1 MPKKEH
7 QRQRNKIQDDNNGT
21 STSAAAPTPTSSPS
35 NRLWGLSGI
44 RKSQSDGTGNLF
56 QLHQQGQHHQQQQH
70 QMQQQQQQS
79 QSFTHR
85 GSPPHEMVI
94 HEDYPASSIPNPP
107 QSIPFESSSSNSKSD
122 SPVGYNQGQGRSTP
136 AMATTRLAS
145 SPGTPPKKIWER
157 QYRNFLQRGGNVNKQ
172 VQQQP
177 PPPPSTLPIPPIS
190 TGDPDAAGA
199 AGGGSEGSVRG
210 GNFFSNV
217 FSRGHHHPHNAYA
230 NNANANANHT
240 HDGASSGDATPP
252 THRRRVKSFSHTD
265 ELDETKRRGSKKSS
279 LKRVTSEESASTLP
293 AAHRAAQ
300 LLKAAN
306 SHTNSPAAAAANRQR
321 ASTCNDVVASEA
333 AFMPQHKQEAT
344 LAAAVAVA
352 AAEVEEQEDYIS
364 TPMSSPAGPLSR
376 GKNKS
381 QDPLDTRNDSMDL
394 SRSSSAMKKAFT
406 EFHNSATTGQDSGQA
421 YLGDDPSH
429 KGHNLYWAPNQR
441 LAATVFGPPP
451 PTSSLQQQQNQQL
464 PGPGPHY
471 AHTRSASVSATS
483 SRLGLGG
490 SVSHNN
496 LNNLKGHFSISPSL
510 ETVQE
515 SVAIKSARIL
525 KPILGVDTWSNGRR
539 YLIAPAALAACP
551 LTVLTTLSGSAD
563 DVLTAQQGAERKSA
577 FGTIVLG
584 EAVLSYVGVSHKSQT
599 VQRWSSACLVL
610 RQNYLLEYDNLSAVR
625 GLPRG
630 FCHLQY
636 AVCHNHQDFSDA
648 LELHFYASPCAR
660 ADKRV
665 LMIRVQQREQREY
678 WKKCLNRAAGLE
690 VKDLFVYDAHIP
702 LGIGQYASVHPA
714 RRKEPSEQQQQNG
727 TSKQPYNC
735 ALKIFDKKQFWRLV
749 VKGQERADTLVRE
762 TSVQATLTAKCGR
775 VASFLKLRGFFE
787 TCDQIILELELLE
800 GTDLFKYI
808 SSKGVLSEQEA
819 GRILIDILK
828 SLEAMKRIG
837 LAHRD
842 IKPANVLMCHT
853 GRQGPAAKVGDFGMS
868 TFVDVD
874 GQVRG
879 RCGTPGYVAPEIFT
893 AGIHGGYGNKVD
905 VFSAGVTLYVMLCGY
920 EPFYGETDAELVAAN
935 KAARVEFTEAD
946 WAGISTEARDM
957 VTKMMH
963 PDPAQRL
970 DAKAALAHPWLRRLD
985 KDSDALDRSLSLPS
999 HEAPTDDAC
1008 VIS

>member
-1 MPKKEH
+1 
-7 QRQRNKIQDDNNGT
+7 
-21 STSAAAPTPTSSPS
+21 
-35 NRLWGLSGI
+35 
-44 RKSQSDGTGNLF
+44 
-56 QLHQQGQHHQQQQH
+56 
-70 QMQQQQQQS
+70 
-79 QSFTHR
+79 
-85 GSPPHEMVI
+85 MVI
-94 HEDYPASSIPNPP
+94 HANYPASSIPNPP
-107 QSIPFESSSSNSKSD
+107 SSIPAVYSQSQGTATTLATSSA
-122 SPVGYNQGQGRSTP
+122 TP
-136 AMATTRLAS
+136 TTTTRLAS

-157 QYRNFLQRGGNVNKQ
+157 QYRSFLQRGGSGGSGNSNKQ
-172 VQQQP
+172 VRQP
-177 PPPPSTLPIPPIS
+177 PPPPPPDLSRPPIS
-190 TGDPDAAGA
+190 PGNHHQTAVELDRTGGAGAGAGA

-217 FSRGHHHPHNAYA
+217 FSRGHHHATNNANHA
-230 NNANANANHT
+230 NNANHMHNGTSGSGGVNSTFTNANAAQSN
-240 HDGASSGDATPP
+240 PP

-265 ELDETKRRGSKKSS
+265 ELDETKRRGSSKKSS
-279 LKRVTSEESASTLP
+279 IKRVTSEEINAGSASTMP
-293 AAHRAAQ
+293 AVAAQ
-300 LLKAAN
+300 RVAVAQL
-306 SHTNSPAAAAANRQR
+306 TIAAAATSALNRQR
-321 ASTCNDVVASEA
+321 ASTTES
-333 AFMPQHKQEAT
+333 FLPQHQHPAT
-344 LAAAVAVA
+344 LACAAAE
-352 AAEVEEQEDYIS
+352 AEVEEQEDYIS
-364 TPMSSPAGPLSR
+364 TPTSSPGASR
-376 GKNKS
+376 SHAHSKIQG
-381 QDPLDTRNDSMDL
+381 PLDTRNGSTDVDL

-441 LAATVFGPPP
+441 LAATVFGPQP
-451 PTSSLQQQQNQQL
+451 PTSSSSSSSLQQ
-464 PGPGPHY
+464 
-471 AHTRSASVSATS
+471 HTGHSHVHSRSVSAGVSVS
-483 SRLGLGG
+483 SRVGMGN

-496 LNNLKGHFSISPSL
+496 LHFSISPSL

-515 SVAIKSARIL
+515 SVAMKSARIL

-551 LTVLTTLSGSAD
+551 LTVLTTLSGSED
-563 DVLTAQQGAERKSA
+563 DALSAQQGAERKSA

-584 EAVLSYVGVSHKSQT
+584 EAVLSYVGVNQNKSQM
-599 VQRWSSACLVL
+599 VQRWSTACLVL

-636 AVCHNHQDFSDA
+636 AVCHDHQDFSDA
-648 LELHFYASPCAR
+648 LELHFFASPCAK

-665 LMIRVQQREQREY
+665 LMIRVQQREQREH
-678 WKKCLNRAAGLE
+678 WKKCLNRAAALE
-690 VKDLFVYDAHIP
+690 LKDLFAYDAHIP

-714 RRKEPSEQQQQNG
+714 RRKCNDASEQQQQNG
-727 TSKQPYNC
+727 SSGKKLTRPAYNC

-749 VKGQERADTLVRE
+749 VKGVERADTLVRE

-775 VASFLKLRGFFE
+775 VASFLRLRGFFE
-787 TCDQIILELELLE
+787 TSDQIVLELELLE

-828 SLEAMKRIG
+828 SLEAMNRIG

-842 IKPANVLMCHT
+842 IKPANILMCHT
-853 GRQGPAAKVGDFGMS
+853 ARQGPAAKVGDFGMS

-893 AGIHGGYGNKVD
+893 AGVHGGYGNKVD

-946 WAGISTEARDM
+946 WAGISMEARDM

-970 DAKAALAHPWLRRLD
+970 DAKAALAHPWLLSLD

-1008 VIS
+1008 AIS